1 MGPRRPDDLVMI
13 HQVESGPGTELT
25 LERATKG
32 NLSISSRVS
41 SPVLWCSWPL
51 RMRAAVTVE
60 TPIPV
65 GWVGGMDRELRFSGP
80 LISFLRL
87 PELFPSVLR
96 QARAVG
102 GRT

>member
-1 MGPRRPDDLVMI
+1 MLHTQKVLKASKTNLPFFWFHSGTLGPRRSESLTV
-13 HQVESGPGTELT
+13 HKVESGPRTGLT

-51 RMRAAVTVE
+51 RMRVAVTVE

-65 GWVGGMDRELRFSGP
+65 GDRELRLSA
-80 LISFLRL
+80 L
-87 PELFPSVLR
+87 
-96 QARAVG
+96 
-102 GRT
+102 